1 MRTTRLAPILFAA
14 AAFTC
19 AELAATARAA
29 DPPRTRPQ
37 FARAISELT
46 VGMPEKDVLRQLG
59 RPDDVRTEHD
69 PGGISTVG
77 TKEIW
82 RYGTSGHLTTATLG
96 QIYIDKNDQVQYVF
110 GKGTPPPKG
119 MFEEKNLRVV
129 LDALGEVPSYNAG
142 WRYNP
147 REVIRAV
154 NLLQPLG
161 KEKSLAAIDEFLRVA
176 SHFHDSGREGVFLVL
191 RTLFDVPAD
200 PGYMPPMLVGAP
212 TPAEPDGHSLLPR
225 FPIAIEG
232 DIPFLLVEGYSLA
245 GFPEQPE
252 SHVAYF
258 RKHGQVRAKPLAPS
272 DRPFVE
278 LETLA
283 RSPHDENRRKFF
295 GEQLLRLADT
305 VYRVE
310 PEERTGE
317 LLPFGDKDAAKRNR
331 IIEEATALR
340 IRWDANAQQYTF
352 LNGISLPKP
361 PRRYYRREIWRPAV
375 AGLDAELTLERLGPH
390 YVSLSLV
397 EKYQVGKA
405 DPVGVFRVFDVTA
418 KGKPLAEL
426 ATAGGKW
433 AGGEAPSGISNG
445 TVATSISGKYFRLN
459 EGGQVQVELTVD
471 KRPQLSPTFRP

>member
-1 MRTTRLAPILFAA
+1 MRTTRLAPVLFAA

-232 DIPFLLVEGYSLA
+232 DIPFLLVEGYSRPGSPNSLSRMLRTSENM
-245 GFPEQPE
+245 GRCVQ
-252 SHVAYF
+252 S
-258 RKHGQVRAKPLAPS
+258 PLSLS

-295 GEQLLRLADT
+295 RGTTAAACGHCVPRRTRRRTASHCRLVT
-305 VYRVE
+305 N
-310 PEERTGE
+310 
-317 LLPFGDKDAAKRNR
+317 AAKR
-331 IIEEATALR
+331 IESSKKPRPSEFVRTPTPSNTR
-340 IRWDANAQQYTF
+340 SSD
-352 LNGISLPKP
+352 GISLPKP
-361 PRRYYRREIWRPAV
+361 PRRSTISVRFG
-375 AGLDAELTLERLGPH
+375 GLRSRA
-390 YVSLSLV
+390 SM
-397 EKYQVGKA
+397 
-405 DPVGVFRVFDVTA
+405 
-418 KGKPLAEL
+418 
-426 ATAGGKW
+426 
-433 AGGEAPSGISNG
+433 PS
-445 TVATSISGKYFRLN
+445 
-459 EGGQVQVELTVD
+459 
-471 KRPQLSPTFRP
+471 